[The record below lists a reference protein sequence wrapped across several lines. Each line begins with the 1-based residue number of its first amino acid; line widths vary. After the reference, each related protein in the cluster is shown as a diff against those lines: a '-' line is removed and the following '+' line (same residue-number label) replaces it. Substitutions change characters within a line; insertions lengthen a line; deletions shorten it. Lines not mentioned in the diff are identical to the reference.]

1 MARLA
6 SRTITALKRTPQRRG
21 VTRGLVRHCCCLASC
36 LLGIAA
42 STVLCRAEEE
52 KAAPKQPMSVV
63 TILSDD
69 NQGEALRFP
78 STVAFDPEQEEIY
91 VINGGNKMGFV
102 IYDSD
107 FLPHLFLGAGRGID
121 TPQSV
126 FFDAKEGILFVCQG
140 KSATRPPRLTML
152 NGAFFPIKE
161 IVFDRIPEAENFSPF
176 RGTLGKTGN
185 IYLVGNNTRGV
196 LVLDKEGH
204 FLRWLRPVDNLR
216 PKMERKPLEKDSL
229 VKKDPVAESP
239 PADKPSPVAELPP
252 TAEPSPEDDPLGL
265 PPELQP
271 KSRLRATMPT
281 GGPSQ
286 GPVMINNIIT
296 DSDGHLFLL
305 SEETSKV
312 YVYSINEDFLFSFGE
327 KGGSTG
333 KMSRP
338 RGIAINEG
346 RKTIY
351 IVDYMR
357 HTILVYDLAGKYLFE
372 FGGRGSGPLWFNFPN
387 SITVDRKGRLIVA
400 DLFNN
405 RVQVLKTEFNQTF
418 TGSKALKTDTPTTG
432 TPGGVPQQ
440 ALTPTTIM
448 PGTPQTFT
456 PTPITPSTQQ
466 TFTPTTVTTSPPQ
479 TGKPAPEAI
488 SIPPDS
494 VEVEIG
500 TTSDPHIE
508 DWR

>member
-1 MARLA
+1 MARFV
-6 SRTITALKRTPQRRG
+6 SHTITALKKTPRKTG
-21 VTRGLVRHCCCLASC
+21 VTGGFVRRCCCLASC
-36 LLGIAA
+36 LLSITA

-63 TILSDD
+63 AILSED
-69 NQGEALRFP
+69 NQGNALRFP
-78 STVAFDPEQEEIY
+78 SAVAFDPEQEEIY
-91 VINGGNKMGFV
+91 VINGGKTGFV

-107 FLPHLFLGAGRGID
+107 LLPHLFLGAGRGID
-121 TPQSV
+121 TPQSI
-126 FFDAKEGILFVCQG
+126 FFDSKEGNLFVCQG
-140 KSATRPPRLTML
+140 KSATHPPRLTIL
-152 NGAFFPIKE
+152 NGAFFPVKE
-161 IVFDRIPEAENFSPF
+161 IVFDHIPEAENFSPF
-176 RGTLGKTGN
+176 RGVLGKTGN
-185 IYLVGNNTRGV
+185 IYLADNNTRGV
-196 LVLDKEGH
+196 LVLDKDGN
-204 FLRWLRPVDNLR
+204 FLRWLRPMDSIRQKV
-216 PKMERKPLEKDSL
+216 ERETSEKDSQ
-229 VKKDPVAESP
+229 VKKEAVDAPPPPESP
-239 PADKPSPVAELPP
+239 AEADLL
-252 TAEPSPEDDPLGL
+252 DL

-271 KSRLRATMPT
+271 KSRLKVEKSAD
-281 GGPSQ
+281 GPSQ

-312 YVYSINEDFLFSFGE
+312 YAYSVNEDFLFSFGE

-346 RKTIY
+346 RKIIY

-405 RVQVLKTEFNQTF
+405 RVQILKTEFDMTF
-418 TGSKALKTDTPTTG
+418 TGSKGLKTDTPATV
-432 TPGGVPQQ
+432 TPGVPQTF
-440 ALTPTTIM
+440 TPTTIM
-448 PGTPQTFT
+448 PGTPQTLT
-456 PTPITPSTQQ
+456 PTAVTPSTQQ
-466 TFTPTTVTTSPPQ
+466 TFTPTTVTTSAPQ
-479 TGKPAPEAI
+479 TITPPEA
-488 SIPPDS
+488 SAPPNN

-500 TTSDPHIE
+500 TTSDRHIE

>member
-6 SRTITALKRTPQRRG
+6 ARTITALKKTPRRTG
-21 VTRGLVRHCCCLASC
+21 VTGGLIRHCCCLASC

-52 KAAPKQPMSVV
+52 KATPKQPMSVV
-63 TILSDD
+63 TILNDD

-121 TPQSV
+121 TPQSI
-126 FFDAKEGILFVCQG
+126 FFDHREGTLFVCQG
-140 KSATRPPRLTML
+140 KSATRPPRLTIL

-185 IYLVGNNTRGV
+185 IYLVDNNTRGV
-196 LVLDKEGH
+196 LVLDKEGN
-204 FLRWLRPVDNLR
+204 FLRWLRPVDSIR
-216 PKMERKPLEKDSL
+216 PQMERKSPEKDSQ
-229 VKKDPVAESP
+229 VTKEAVAESP
-239 PADKPSPVAELPP
+239 PPS
-252 TAEPSPEDDPLGL
+252 EPSPSEPPAETGLLDL

-271 KSRLRATMPT
+271 KARLKSEKPT
-281 GGPSQ
+281 DGPSQ
-286 GPVMINNIIT
+286 GPVMVNNIIT

-312 YVYSINEDFLFSFGE
+312 YVYSINEEFLFSFGE

-405 RVQVLKTEFNQTF
+405 RVQVLKTEFSQTF
-418 TGSKALKTDTPTTG
+418 TGSKGLKTDTPATV
-432 TPGGVPQQ
+432 TPGASP
-440 ALTPTTIM
+440 AITPTTIM
-448 PGTPQTFT
+448 PGTPQTV
-456 PTPITPSTQQ
+456 TPIPVTPSTRQ
-466 TFTPTTVTTSPPQ
+466 TFTPTTVTTSPPK

-488 SIPPDS
+488 SAPPNN